1 MTNNRKRLTGR
12 VVSDKMDKTVT
23 VLIERRKMHR
33 IYKKVVVTSKKVL
46 AHDETNEVPLGA
58 IVRIVESRPMSKRKR
73 WAVEE
78 VLETP
83 ADVEHRKQEAR
94 HASQQA
100 KQAARAQAEAEE
112 ETIEEAEDDTFDSA
126 DASIE
131 EERAEVGE
139 IPPEPAQI
147 PDEDAVEVIT
157 EDDTG
162 LPGTTIGVILIV
174 SGLLTGFFAG
184 IYLLRQR
191 RGN

>member
-112 ETIEEAEDDTFDSA
+112 EAAAAAGEI
-126 DASIE
+126 DASEADTDADNGE
-131 EERAEVGE
+131 E
-139 IPPEPAQI
+139 
-147 PDEDAVEVIT
+147 
-157 EDDTG
+157 
-162 LPGTTIGVILIV
+162 TT
-174 SGLLTGFFAG
+174 
-184 IYLLRQR
+184 
-191 RGN
+191 